1 MIRVKPP
8 THKIDAGGIV
18 ISQFD
23 KWDMPRIEL
32 ELKALEDAALATLQD
47 RAEETFTQS
56 NSKAT
61 AEEIEAVRASC
72 VLSDKEKEQAH
83 ARHPVNRY
91 LSGATRFQPDCADW
105 DPAGKP
111 TTARAYLTGPVT
123 EFLIRRLSFND
134 YHRAGEAVSTLARLT
149 AFARKGLRGIRS
161 PDGGR
166 QWEAPKD
173 LDNAPDDVLQAIHDA
188 NTHLIQEIGAA
199 VISYCRPLSD
209 DEGKL

>member
-8 THKIDAGGIV
+8 THKIDAGGVV

-47 RAEETFTQS
+47 RAEESFMQS

-72 VLSDKEKEQAH
+72 KLSKEEVRQAH

-123 EFLIRRLSFND
+123 EFLIRRLSFTD
-134 YHRAGEAVSTLARLT
+134 YHRAAEVVSTIDRLT
-149 AFARKGLRGIRS
+149 AFVRKGLRAIRP
-161 PDGGR
+161 PDGDFK
-166 QWEAPKD
+166 WEAAKD
-173 LDNAPDDVLQAIHDA
+173 LDNAPDDVLQAIHEA
-188 NTHLIQEIGAA
+188 NPPLIQEIGAA
-199 VISYCRPLSD
+199 VINYCRPLSD